1 MSMRPTPV
9 RALTVDSLRTEV
21 YASRELMGAAAAYD
35 VAQQMRSLLEE
46 QERVR
51 MVFAAAPSQDE
62 FLAALASAEGVA
74 WSRVE
79 AFHMDEYIG
88 LPENAPQSFARFL
101 HEHIW
106 DLVRPGR
113 LECING
119 RVSDAAAECQR
130 YTALLQERPIDIVCA
145 GIGENGH
152 MAFNDPPV
160 ADFEDPETI
169 KVVTLDDTC
178 RMQQVHDGAFARFED
193 VPETALSLTMPAL
206 MSARWLYCIVPGSTK
221 TAAVRATLNDQIST
235 ACPATIMR
243 RHKNATLYLDT
254 DAAASA

>member
-1 MSMRPTPV
+1 MGIRPTPA
-9 RALTVDSLRTEV
+9 RAFTVDSLRTEV
-21 YASRELMGAAAAYD
+21 YPSREMMGAAAAYD
-35 VAQQMRSLLEE
+35 VAQRMRTLLEE

-51 MVFAAAPSQDE
+51 MVFAAAPSQNE
-62 FLAALASAEGVA
+62 FLAALADTEGLD

-113 LECING
+113 IECIDG
-119 RVSDAAAECQR
+119 RTADADAECRR
-130 YTALLQERPIDIVCA
+130 YTDLLHERPIDIVCA

-160 ADFEDPETI
+160 ADFEDPKTI
-169 KVVTLDDTC
+169 KVVTLDDIC
-178 RMQQVHDGAFARFED
+178 RMQQVHDGAFERFED
-193 VPETALSLTMPAL
+193 VPKIALSMTMPTL
-206 MSARWLYCIVPGSTK
+206 VSARWVYCIVPGPTK
-221 TAAVRATLNDQIST
+221 TVAVRATLGDPIST
-235 ACPATIMR
+235 TCPATIMR
-243 RHKNATLYLDT
+243 RHGNATLYLDT
-254 DAAASA
+254 DAAASV